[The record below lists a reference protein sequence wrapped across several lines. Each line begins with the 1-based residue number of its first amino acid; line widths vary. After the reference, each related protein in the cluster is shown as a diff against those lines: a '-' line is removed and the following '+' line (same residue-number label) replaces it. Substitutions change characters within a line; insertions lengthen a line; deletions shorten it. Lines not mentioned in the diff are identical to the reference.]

1 MRVGQLFTE
10 YFLKEGIKNTPD
22 YKLIERDENYKKNL
36 SQLLEEIENI
46 YNNFKIKNEKVPMR
60 QTQKMI

>member
-36 SQLLEEIENI
+36 SQLLEEIEYI
-46 YNNFKIKNEKVPMR
+46 
-60 QTQKMI
+60 